1 MTGQTR
7 REDCFLGIEPS
18 QTSRSV
24 RSDLPPVPDFAAVEA
39 AAPAFAD
46 RQSRIMGLIGNL
58 ILSWS
63 NNESMFVYV
72 LMILLRVDDVS
83 AALVFTSLNTTRA
96 RLDLV
101 RRLASLK
108 IRDQAIASSLTRLL
122 RRFDACTK
130 VRNEFNHCV
139 YDLDARGEIVT
150 THIMRIQEGQGQL
163 SLGSTRAMD
172 DARERELRDVIR
184 QLKRINRDLWALLP
198 VLGAHISQAGGPS
211 PPGAAQNV
219 PGASNQP

>member
-1 MTGQTR
+1 MTNDQR
-7 REDCFLGIEPS
+7 
-18 QTSRSV
+18 V
-24 RSDLPPVPDFAAVEA
+24 RSDLPPSPDFAAVEA
-39 AAPAFAD
+39 AAPAYAD
-46 RQSRIMGLIGNL
+46 RQTRILGLIGNL

-108 IRDQAIASSLTRLL
+108 IRDEAVASSLSRLL

-139 YDLDARGEIVT
+139 YNLDERGEIVT
-150 THIMRIQEGQGQL
+150 THIMRIQEGQGRL
-163 SLGSTRAMD
+163 SLGLTRAMD
-172 DARERELRDVIR
+172 ESRVRELRDVIR

-198 VLGAHISQAGGPS
+198 VLEAHVAAAAETRAPAQDGP
-211 PPGAAQNV
+211 GV
-219 PGASNQP
+219 SNQP

>member
-1 MTGQTR
+1 VTNDQR
-7 REDCFLGIEPS
+7 
-18 QTSRSV
+18 V
-24 RSDLPPVPDFAAVEA
+24 RSDLPPSPDFAAVEA
-39 AAPAFAD
+39 AAPAYAD
-46 RQSRIMGLIGNL
+46 RQTRILGLIGNL

-108 IRDQAIASSLTRLL
+108 IRDEAVASSLSRLL

-139 YDLDARGEIVT
+139 YNLDERGEIVT
-150 THIMRIQEGQGQL
+150 THIMRIQEGQGRL

-172 DARERELRDVIR
+172 ESRVRELRDVIR

-198 VLGAHISQAGGPS
+198 VLEAHVAAAAETRAPAQDGP
-211 PPGAAQNV
+211 GV
-219 PGASNQP
+219 SNQP